1 MTPTEE
7 RGVAVGLSWVTGAK
21 RQDDEGH
28 DGLGTTKTPITAWAA
43 PKRSISS
50 TALAALGFP
59 AFAILLAT
67 EVNSEEAIV

>member
-1 MTPTEE
+1 MMRATM
-7 RGVAVGLSWVTGAK
+7 VI
-21 RQDDEGH
+21 
-28 DGLGTTKTPITAWAA
+28 GTTKTPITAWAA

-50 TALAALGFP
+50 TGLAALGFP